1 MVSADVNKKWWGTDY
16 DWSEAG
22 DEWSK
27 PWGGP
32 EAQWYGS
39 LFPRVHRYLP
49 ASEIVEIAC
58 GYGRWTQFL
67 REGCDHLTGV
77 DISQVCVDAC
87 TERFAGDERL
97 RFVTNDGAT
106 FPGVADTSVDLVF
119 SYDSLVHAVLDAVC
133 EAIAELE
140 QAGLRVRVLSYD
152 VRRSGMLPEAPGGRH
167 QVYLGTGG
175 PGHIDP
181 AQNDGVAPWSQGVH
195 EDASWEGPAFRL
207 FDAIR
212 ADPEA
217 ALVAVCHTFGVLC
230 RWSGAAVP
238 VLRGAQKGTKP
249 RRSAARTSD
258 AARFSSVSPVNAP
271 SNSNSIASPASS
283 SSE

>member
-119 SYDSLVHAVLDAVC
+119 SYDSLVHADQSVITAYLHEIRRVLKPEGVAFIHHSNLGAYEQRHWLIRRVPKLGGALRRLHVLDSVHMRDPGVS
-133 EAIAELE
+133 AESVAAAARS
-140 QAGLRVRVLSYD
+140 AGLRCIGQEVTTWLT
-152 VRRSGMLPEAPGGRH
+152 RRTLIDCMSVIVPEESAATQPNHVVVNRDFH
-167 QVYLGTGG
+167 KEPAYVAQV
-175 PGHIDP
+175 
-181 AQNDGVAPWSQGVH
+181 
-195 EDASWEGPAFRL
+195 E
-207 FDAIR
+207 
-212 ADPEA
+212 
-217 ALVAVCHTFGVLC
+217 GVL
-230 RWSGAAVP
+230 RP
-238 VLRGAQKGTKP
+238 P
-249 RRSAARTSD
+249 AR
-258 AARFSSVSPVNAP
+258 
-271 SNSNSIASPASS
+271 
-283 SSE
+283 